1 MQGIPRVRYG
11 QTMPKSL
18 VCLFGIPSL
27 TRTKRKCDFFWSIP
41 HPLARHETAS
51 TPAYLITKNPLSNL
65 VRIKHALVGR
75 RGSRAAHAQN
85 DAGHSI
91 LFSRVW
97 DAEPGRHAV
106 SVVFWDI
113 APVKGPVRI
122 VPAPKIPWKG
132 LQWLHQNTA
141 PQIEIRRFR
150 NCLNLKYSRY
160 SRRPRV
166 ESWAVKTFH

>member
-27 TRTKRKCDFFWSIP
+27 TRTKRKCVFFEVSRIP
-41 HPLARHETAS
+41 LHAMRRPVHQS
-51 TPAYLITKNPLSNL
+51 AYLITKNPLSNL

-150 NCLNLKYSRY
+150 NCLNHLNLKYSRY

-166 ESWAVKTFH
+166 